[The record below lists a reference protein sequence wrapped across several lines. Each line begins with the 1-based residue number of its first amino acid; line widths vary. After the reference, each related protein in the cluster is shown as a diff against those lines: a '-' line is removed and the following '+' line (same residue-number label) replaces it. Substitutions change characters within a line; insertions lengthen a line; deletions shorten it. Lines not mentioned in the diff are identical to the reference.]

1 MSEAWWETVLFSWE
15 RSLETTSM
23 NAKVWTSLCRG
34 SRRGRDGREKERQK
48 RREGEVGKMTKW
60 GKMKRGGRKR
70 DKEREG
76 LT

>member
-1 MSEAWWETVLFSWE
+1 
-15 RSLETTSM
+15 M
-23 NAKVWTSLCRG
+23 NAKVWTSLWRG

-70 DKEREG
+70 DREREG